1 MRVLFCV
8 DGSEG
13 ADRALARG
21 VAWLKNA
28 KIQGVVLHVI
38 PEVDER
44 LRHYERLH
52 EEELLEIERLFGDEG
67 HGLEVAVQARERLK
81 QLGLEAQRKVRQGD
95 PATEILAEIREG
107 KYDLVV
113 LASDGEGSVEEP
125 RLGSA
130 AEQVVRTAPRSV
142 LIVRGGEP
150 QSASPRRDER

>member
-13 ADRALARG
+13 AERALARG
-21 VAWLKNA
+21 IAWLRDA
-28 KIQGVVLHVI
+28 GMRGVVLHVI

-52 EEELLEIERLFGDEG
+52 EAELAEIERLFGHEG

-81 QLGLEAQRKVRQGD
+81 ELGLEADRKVRQGD

-107 KYDLVV
+107 RYDLVV
-113 LASDGEGSVEEP
+113 LASDEAGAVEEP
-125 RLGSA
+125 RLGSV
-130 AEQVVRTAPRSV
+130 AEQVVRDAPASV
-142 LIVRGGEP
+142 LVVRAGP
-150 QSASPRRDER
+150 SR